1 MARLRRSP
9 PGTARSRLPRSQQPQ
24 PQPLPLTQ
32 SGGAPVTV
40 TVALL
45 RVAEV
50 TNPEDYYAAIVDG
63 LNDSARRYGVDTAL
77 RMAHFL
83 AQIGHE
89 SSFRATEENGR
100 YSAVRMR
107 EIFGCKGDRAQY
119 DRNADDCRLGADG
132 KPARLRPKLWTEQD
146 VYAGNAERLLGYVYA
161 DRLGNGSE
169 ESGDGY
175 RYRGR
180 GLVQLTGKDNYAAF
194 TAAHNARDADDPRDF
209 VADPDLLVS
218 ELKYAIESAFWF
230 WDARKVNALADAD
243 DLEGVTRAVNG
254 GLNGLEDRG
263 ARLARIKTAL
273 GI

>member
-9 PGTARSRLPRSQQPQ
+9 PGAARSRVPRSQQAPS
-24 PQPLPLTQ
+24 Q
-32 SGGAPVTV
+32 SGGAPLTV
-40 TVALL
+40 TIALL

-63 LNDSARRYGVDTAL
+63 LNASARRYGVDTAL
-77 RMAHFL
+77 RLAHFL

-100 YSAVRMR
+100 YSAARMR
-107 EIFGCKGDRAQY
+107 EIFGCKGGRAQY

-194 TAAHNARDADDPRDF
+194 TAAHNARDAGDPRDF

>member
-9 PGTARSRLPRSQQPQ
+9 PGTARSRVPRAQ
-24 PQPLPLTQ
+24 QPLPQNAGT
-32 SGGAPVTV
+32 PVLV

-45 RVAEV
+45 RVAEP

-63 LNDSARRYGVDTAL
+63 LNASARRYGVDTAL

-89 SSFRATEENGR
+89 SSLRATEENGR
-100 YSAVRMR
+100 YSATRMR
-107 EIFGCKGDRAQY
+107 EIFGCKGGRAQY
-119 DRNADDCRLGADG
+119 DRASDECRLGPG
-132 KPARLRPKLWTEQD
+132 GRPARLRPKLWTEQD
-146 VYAGNAERLLGYVYA
+146 VYAGNAERLLSYVYA

-169 ESGDGY
+169 ASGEGY

-194 TAAHNARDADDPRDF
+194 SAAHNARDPSDPRDF
-209 VADPDLLVS
+209 VAEPDLLLS
-218 ELKYAIESAFWF
+218 ELKYAIESAFWY
-230 WDARKVNALADAD
+230 WDARKVNALADLD

-263 ARLARIKTAL
+263 ARLASIKTAL